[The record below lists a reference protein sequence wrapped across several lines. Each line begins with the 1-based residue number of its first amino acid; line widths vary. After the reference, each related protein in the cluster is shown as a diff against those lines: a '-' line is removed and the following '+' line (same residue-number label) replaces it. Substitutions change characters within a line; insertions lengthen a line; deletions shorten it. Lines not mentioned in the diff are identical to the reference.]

1 MILILVSIISYDIW
15 FYISHVALHS
25 QIMYKYHKL
34 HHTKSEPTYV
44 DTYLAS
50 NAETVFQGGGV
61 FFPSMVYKPTLF
73 ELAMALL
80 LINMRGMMAHDR
92 RFVFLIGNHHLLHHK
107 YHNCNY
113 GQYWIDSL
121 LGTLHPVKA
130 ERRSGLL
137 YT

>member
-44 DTYLAS
+44 DTYLAH
-50 NAETVFQGGGV
+50 NVETVFQGVGV
-61 FFPSMVYKPTLF
+61 FFPSMVYKPAFF

-121 LGTLHPVKA
+121 LGTVHPIKE